1 MGQRPNPYTRGNSIL
16 TQAIIDHG
24 AAREKLENAIS
35 AAKADGFRPRHAK
48 RDAIS
53 DVMLGRHLTYRY
65 VLLTNLL
72 AKATNGRAHG
82 LALQAG
88 ADLDGAFDSRSL
100 CHKVV
105 VDFDRDPNQLA
116 GKLGRSNEPYLNK
129 PARYTALTSENA
141 VRRGYDRSILE
152 KCIDILG
159 GLGDAADAE
168 RALVDAIY
176 YTLQRESLVGEAA
189 ELDGDA
195 TLHKVLTKFVSAAVA
210 QSCEGESCA
219 IVTGLAFFLLGRGTG
234 RDFEVKVHPVNQAG
248 SSSNEV
254 LDVDVLTDETLA
266 YAAEVKD
273 KDFNANDVGHAAAKS
288 AAAGL
293 GSFYFVCGP
302 RSQGAARGAEYVDRV
317 ADEKNVRVSFVD
329 VEQFFAMCAG
339 LAPSDVSADD
349 VWAFVDA
356 AMMKARVKDATQ
368 AHILGAARFA
378 GLVSGED

>member
-1 MGQRPNPYTRGNSIL
+1 MS
-16 TQAIIDHG
+16 QAIIDHE
-24 AAREKLENAIS
+24 AAREKLRAAIS
-35 AAKADGFRPRHAK
+35 AATAPAFQPRHAK
-48 RDAIS
+48 SDAIS
-53 DVMLGRHLTYRY
+53 EVMLGRHLTYRY
-65 VLLTNLL
+65 ILLTNLL
-72 AKATNGRAHG
+72 AKATNGQANG

-88 ADLDGAFDSRSL
+88 AELDGAFDSRSL

-105 VDFDRDPNQLA
+105 VDFDRDASQLA

-129 PARYTALTSENA
+129 PARYTALTAQNA

-159 GLGDAADAE
+159 GLSIAADAE
-168 RALVDAIY
+168 VALVDAIY

-195 TLHKVLTKFVSAAVA
+195 TLHKVLTKFAGAVVA

-219 IVTGLAFFLLGRGTG
+219 IITGLALFLFGHGTG
-234 RDFEVKVHPVNQAG
+234 QALEVKVHPVNQAG
-248 SSSNEV
+248 TSSNET
-254 LDVDVLTDETLA
+254 LDVDVFSNGVLK

-273 KDFNANDVGHAAAKS
+273 KEFNANDVDHAAAKC
-288 AAAGL
+288 AAARL
-293 GSFYFVCGP
+293 GTFYFVCGP
-302 RSQGAARGAEYVDRV
+302 RSQGAARGTELVDRI
-317 ADEKNVRVSFVD
+317 ATEKNVRVSFVD

-339 LAPSDVSADD
+339 LAPSHLTAED
-349 VWAFVDA
+349 VWTYVDA

-378 GLVSGED
+378 GLVTGDG

>member
-1 MGQRPNPYTRGNSIL
+1 M

-24 AAREKLENAIS
+24 AAREKLDSAIS

-65 VLLTNLL
+65 ILLTNLL

-88 ADLDGAFDSRSL
+88 ATLDGAFDSRSL

-129 PARYTALTSENA
+129 PARYTALTHQNA

-159 GLGDAADAE
+159 GLANAADAE
-168 RALVDAIY
+168 RALVDAAY
-176 YTLQRESLVGEAA
+176 FTLQREPLIAEVA
-189 ELDGDA
+189 ELEGDDA
-195 TLHKVLTKFVSAAVA
+195 TLHRVLTTFGERVLTTSN
-210 QSCEGESCA
+210 EGESCV
-219 IVTGLAFFLLGRGTG
+219 ILTGLAFFLLGHSDG
-234 RDFEVKVHPVNQAG
+234 RFYDIRVHPTNQAG
-248 SSSNEV
+248 SSSREI
-254 LDVDVLTDETLA
+254 LDVDVYVHGQGLIH
-266 YAAEVKD
+266 AAEVKD
-273 KDFNANDVGHAAAKS
+273 KAFTYNDVEHAARKVKS
-288 AAAGL
+288 AGL
-293 GSFYFVCGP
+293 DRFFFVCGP
-302 RSQGAARGAEYVDRV
+302 QSGGAESGRLHVEGIARTGV
-317 ADEKNVRVSFVD
+317 KVSFVD
-329 VEQFFAMCAG
+329 VRQFFEIALG
-339 LAPSDVSADD
+339 FAPTSVAATD
-349 VWAFVDA
+349 VWEAIEGSMDA
-356 AMMKARVKDATQ
+356 ARVKDATRT
-368 AHILGAARFA
+368 HVLRAARFA